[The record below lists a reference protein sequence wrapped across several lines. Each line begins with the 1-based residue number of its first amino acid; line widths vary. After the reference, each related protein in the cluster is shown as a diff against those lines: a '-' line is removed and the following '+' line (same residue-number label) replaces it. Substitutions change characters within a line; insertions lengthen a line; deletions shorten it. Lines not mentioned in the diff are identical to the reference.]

1 MMDDVGSQYFEELE
15 DYGETSVKKPRHAKK
30 CELCG
35 LSHRTG
41 RKCENK
47 VTRTVYNVHT

>member
-1 MMDDVGSQYFEELE
+1 MDDVGSQYFEELE